1 MSPIDWAT
9 RPLKK
14 YATFSGR
21 APRAEYWWFYL
32 LSIILYLVATVID
45 SLLGLSIIGPYGP
58 VTLLVAV
65 GLLIPYL
72 AATVRRLHDR
82 DHTGWWVLVP
92 FLPYA
97 VVIALV
103 GQAGGDLTSSTSVG
117 AVGILTLVAGIAGI
131 ALFIFLVL
139 PGTKGP
145 NRYGEDPYG
154 HDVTERSLV

>member
-32 LSIILYLVATVID
+32 LSIILYIVATVID
-45 SLLGLSIIGPYGP
+45 SLLGLSIVGPYGP
-58 VTLLVAV
+58 VTLLVAI

-82 DHTGWWVLVP
+82 NHSGWWVLAP

-97 VVIALV
+97 IVIALV
-103 GQAGGDLTSSTSVG
+103 AQAGGDLTTSTSVG
-117 AVGILTLVAGIAGI
+117 AVGILTIVAGIAAI
-131 ALFIFLVL
+131 VLFVFLVL

-145 NRYGEDPYG
+145 NGYGEDPYDR
-154 HDVTERSLV
+154 DVVEPDLA